1 MGDGNHSLATAKSCW
16 EDIKQGLNEDGRKN
30 HPARYALVEL
40 ENIFDPG
47 LAFEPIHRVLFNLS
61 RQTFLE
67 EIAKVCESYVVSK
80 ASSKEEVLQQINVND
95 GLQKFG
101 YCDAEGFLVIGM
113 RESKASIAAGTLQ
126 LVIDSLLAQKLATV
140 DYIHGVEVAAN
151 LGKKKGNIALILPD
165 VSKATFFDTI
175 IKDNA
180 LPRKT
185 FSMGEAHEKRY
196 YMEAR
201 RIQP

>member
-1 MGDGNHSLATAKSCW
+1 LS
-16 EDIKQGLNEDGRKN
+16 EDGRKN

-175 IKDNA
+175 IKDNT

>member
-1 MGDGNHSLATAKSCW
+1 M
-16 EDIKQGLNEDGRKN
+16 
-30 HPARYALVEL
+30 
-40 ENIFDPG
+40 
-47 LAFEPIHRVLFNLS
+47 
-61 RQTFLE
+61 
-67 EIAKVCESYVVSK
+67 
-80 ASSKEEVLQQINVND
+80 LQQIKVND

-101 YCDAEGFLVIGM
+101 YCDAEGFSVIGM
-113 RESKASIAAGTLQ
+113 KESKASIAAGTLQ
-126 LVIDSLLAQKLATV
+126 LVIDSLLAQKLAAV
-140 DYIHGVEVAAN
+140 DYIHGVEVTAN

-175 IKDNA
+175 IKDNT